1 MQKFPFYLI
10 KRPFSFNCK
19 SPVTHSR
26 KCTTLVIDEYDFEH
40 FFFHHYN
47 KKEATSSI
55 LVVFSWWK
63 PAIVEAKA
71 STFLQI
77 PQGDSERFI
86 GSTNPTNPAVLV
98 QSNQCRERLKL
109 DSTVSFQPW
118 GRKGTDL

>member
-10 KRPFSFNCK
+10 KRPFSFSCK
-19 SPVTHSR
+19 TPVIHSR
-26 KCTTLVIDEYDFEH
+26 KCTTFVIDEYDFEH

-71 STFLQI
+71 SMTHAQLVSQLI
-77 PQGDSERFI
+77 CVQL
-86 GSTNPTNPAVLV
+86 VL
-98 QSNQCRERLKL
+98 L
-109 DSTVSFQPW
+109 D
-118 GRKGTDL
+118 